1 MTTLVVGGSGA
12 TGRLLIDQLL
22 QREQH
27 VRAIVRSAARLPQTL
42 LEHPYLTVIEA
53 SISDASTEDL
63 ASYVDGCDAIASCLG
78 HRLTFKGLFGHPRKL
93 VTDATRRLCHAAS
106 ANTASTPIKFVLMNT
121 AGNSNRDLDE
131 PISFAQRCLIH
142 MLRLTVPP
150 LADNELAADHLRTAV
165 GQESPSIEW
174 VAVRPDT
181 LTNAPSVTPYSLHA
195 SPTRSALFNPGKT
208 SRVNV
213 AHFMAELIEDDTHWT
228 RWKGQMPVIY
238 NVGE

>member
-12 TGRLLIDQLL
+12 TGRFLIDQLL
-22 QREQH
+22 KRQHH
-27 VRAIVRSAARLPQTL
+27 VRSVVRSLDRLPQTL
-42 LEHPYLTVIEA
+42 LDHPNLTVIEA
-53 SISDASTEDL
+53 SIADASTEDF

-78 HRLTFKGLFGHPRKL
+78 HRLTFKGLFGHPRRL

-106 ANTASTPIKFVLMNT
+106 TNAALNPIKFVLMNT

-150 LADNELAADHLRTAV
+150 LADNELAADHLRTEI
-165 GQESPSIEW
+165 GQKNPSIEW

-181 LTNAPSVTPYSLHA
+181 LTNAPSVTQYCLHS

-213 AHFMAELIEDDTHWT
+213 AHFMAELIHDNTLWAQ
-228 RWKGQMPVIY
+228 WKGQMPVIY
-238 NVGE
+238 NASE